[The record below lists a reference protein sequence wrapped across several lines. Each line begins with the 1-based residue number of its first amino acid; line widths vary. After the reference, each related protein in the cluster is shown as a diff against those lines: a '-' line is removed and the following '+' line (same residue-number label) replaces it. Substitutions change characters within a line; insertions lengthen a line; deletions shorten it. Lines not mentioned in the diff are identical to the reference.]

1 VSEYQIA
8 FMEALRGGR
17 RMQQRMFDTI
27 EQRHAHDFGNGR
39 AGLKLYEALLSAVRE
54 SGVPEA
60 AMEFEKRFFPLL
72 NRERPRREADADP
85 PEEMSDQDRMP
96 VTANRWGAGSIWI
109 STLCV
114 AAVIFGVLILRFDV
128 LKTTTAGSSTATKAP
143 ILDVKAIEPAPGAMA
158 DLPPETA
165 IEAPSRPVAK
175 GTETAS
181 EPVTESAPT
190 KADEQKP
197 SERQ

>member
-1 VSEYQIA
+1 MSEYQTA

-27 EQRHAHDFGNGR
+27 EQRHAYDLGDGK
-39 AGLKLYEALLSAVRE
+39 AGLKLYETLLSAVRE

-72 NRERPRREADADP
+72 NPERPHRAADGGA
-85 PEEMSDQDRMP
+85 PEERSDQDR
-96 VTANRWGAGSIWI
+96 RGAGWIWI
-109 STLCV
+109 STLGV
-114 AAVIFGVLILRFDV
+114 AAVIFGVLIVRFDL
-128 LKTTTAGSSTATKAP
+128 LKTTTAGSSTATKAA
-143 ILDVKAIEPAPGAMA
+143 ILDVKATEPAPGAIA
-158 DLPPETA
+158 DPAVEKV
-165 IEAPSRPVAK
+165 IEAASSVEKA
-175 GTETAS
+175 TETAS

-197 SERQ
+197 SELQ